1 MTFSQILFTDRGQ
14 REERNSALQYEFADD
29 VFRVVVVAAAAHPI
43 AWLQLHGRAVGV
55 VALGAARE
63 VVVAAHAA
71 EPVAL
76 MPSL

>member
-1 MTFSQILFTDRGQ
+1 MVG
-14 REERNSALQYEFADD
+14 
-29 VFRVVVVAAAAHPI
+29 AAAAHPI
-43 AWLQLHGRAVGV
+43 AWLQSHGRAVGV
-55 VALGAARE
+55 VALSAARD

>member
-1 MTFSQILFTDRGQ
+1 MTPSCV
-14 REERNSALQYEFADD
+14 ADE
-29 VFRVVVVAAAAHPI
+29 VLRVVVVGAAA

-63 VVVAAHAA
+63 VVVAAHTA
-71 EPVAL
+71 EPGAL